1 MKKVFV
7 LLMFILSICSS
18 AFAECNLD
26 MNRWKPL
33 VTNNNYSL
41 FFDTASIDVNDA
53 DTSFNVWE
61 CEYFSGNN
69 TKCNFALCKER
80 GLQSSEHYHYI
91 LTEYNYKHRTIKS
104 KSATLRDSNGKILL
118 THDYPLHLQKTHSIV
133 PDTAVET
140 IMLKI
145 KDYIDNSTS
154 IKSEFKEEPLFPV
167 VINNA
172 KIGDVQNHIY
182 QVMKTGLSYS
192 EAVISE
198 DNEKISLKFI
208 SKENGKVSELSLSF
222 SANQQG
228 KDVLLNGGAFTTT
241 HFPDGKV
248 IGPTRMLDWD
258 KKLYRMALNIK
269 AFSTGRYSFGFTHKE
284 DHPEGQLI
292 TKVEPGSPFEKKGIK
307 VGDILISING
317 YKVKFYDDE
326 LYTKKI
332 LNPFSPDARDFVI
345 KHNGEIKQYTIK
357 PKFVSPE
364 ELQKKYK
371 K

>member
-80 GLQSSEHYHYI
+80 GLQSSEHYHYMLI
-91 LTEYNYKHRTIKS
+91 EYNYKHRTIKS

-145 KDYIDNSTS
+145 KDYIDNQTS
-154 IKSEFKEEPLFPV
+154 SKSGVKEPLFPI

-172 KIGDVQNHIY
+172 KREDVLNHIR
-182 QVMKTGLSYS
+182 QVMKSGLAYDGT
-192 EAVISE
+192 ISE
-198 DNEKISLKFI
+198 DNEKISLIFS
-208 SKENGKVSELSLSF
+208 SKESGNISELSLSF

-228 KDVLLNGGAFTTT
+228 KDVLLNGGAFTSTR
-241 HFPDGKV
+241 FSDGKV
-248 IGPTRMLDWD
+248 KGPTRMLDWD
-258 KKLYRMALNIK
+258 KKLYKMALNIK
-269 AFSTGRYSFGFTHKE
+269 ALSTGRYSFGYGHK

-307 VGDILISING
+307 VGDILISVNG
-317 YKVKFYDDE
+317 YQIKDHDYDD
-326 LYTKKI
+326 LFIKKI
-332 LNPFSPDARDFVI
+332 LDFYSPEAKNFVI
-345 KHNGEIKQYTIK
+345 KHNGETKQYTIK

-364 ELQKKYK
+364 ELQKNY
-371 K
+371 